1 MLSGMREVM
10 LGCASPTSLCRVSA
24 TCLKCINSNLE
35 NHMSKINKLKPI
47 VVALMVAGASTL
59 AMAEDA
65 PSPPPFYNTGPISP
79 FDQFTEMTLAERKF
93 FAGLES
99 AMTLLE
105 AYAHE
110 FGCPKEEFAI
120 DGVADRDD
128 FGAIDPAFNYV
139 MLDGVELLMAPL
151 AVEAPL
157 GQTIATSLAG
167 GIPGPLGDA
176 TVRRYRSE
184 LTYNGNNTIM
194 DGDWGTAMIGQVGV
208 VTYKGLVI
216 KDFYRGTDDPG
227 TPARED
233 RILFDWGLQS
243 VSKTGYPV
251 EKWWQRSKTKRSD
264 GGIAKTVWVKD
275 RLVGNLSCRITLNL
289 TGINDSGFIDQFGT
303 ATISWDEPQDD
314 TPGLDGV
321 AP

>member
-1 MLSGMREVM
+1 
-10 LGCASPTSLCRVSA
+10 
-24 TCLKCINSNLE
+24 
-35 NHMSKINKLKPI
+35 MSKINKLKPI

-194 DGDWGTAMIGQVGV
+194 DGDWNTAMI
-208 VTYKGLVI
+208 
-216 KDFYRGTDDPG
+216 
-227 TPARED
+227 
-233 RILFDWGLQS
+233 
-243 VSKTGYPV
+243 

-303 ATISWDEPQDD
+303 ATISWDEPQDA